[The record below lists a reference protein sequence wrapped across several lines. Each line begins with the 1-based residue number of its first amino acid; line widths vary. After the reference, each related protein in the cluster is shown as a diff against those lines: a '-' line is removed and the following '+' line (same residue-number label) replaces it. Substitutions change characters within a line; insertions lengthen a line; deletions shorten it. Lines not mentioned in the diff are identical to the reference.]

1 MQSRREWFKSSIGLG
16 GLIMTPSIL
25 SAEEIKKYNPR
36 PLADVVKLSSNENP
50 YGPSER
56 VRNAIIDS
64 FDDACRYP
72 YEYILELQKILAK
85 KHNVSPESIVITGGS
100 NEALRVTGLA
110 VADDGGEIVAGQPTY
125 LALMSYA
132 EAFGGK
138 INWVPVD
145 SNKGYDLSSIE
156 KNINDKTKMVFIAN
170 PNNPTGTLLEKS
182 SLSKFCERVTDKT
195 LVFCDEAY
203 YDYINEKNYPSMDYL
218 VRQGKDIIISRTFS
232 KVFGMAGLRIGYL
245 VLKPELADKLFGK
258 YSPYGRNKIMAQTN
272 VLAVAAA
279 IEALKDKDFYAFSL
293 KKANEEK
300 DKIYKLLD
308 YLDLNYVES
317 STNFVFFESKKHI
330 DILSKDMLDKGVIVG
345 RPFPPFY
352 DWCRVSTGT
361 SQEVDKF
368 VNAMLSIY
376 T

>member
-16 GLIMTPSIL
+16 GLMMTPSIL
-25 SAEEIKKYNPR
+25 TAEEIKKYNPR
-36 PLADVVKLSSNENP
+36 PLSDIVKLSSNENP

-64 FDDACRYP
+64 FENACRYP
-72 YEYILELQKILAK
+72 YEYILKLQNILAK

-110 VADDGGEIVAGQPTY
+110 VADQGGEIVAGQPTY

-132 EAFGGK
+132 EAMGGK

-145 SNKGYDLSSIE
+145 SNKGYDLDEIE
-156 KNINDKTKMVFIAN
+156 KKINAKTKMVFIAN

-182 SLSKFCERVTDKT
+182 SLSNFCERVSEKT

-203 YDYINEKNYPSMDYL
+203 YDYINEPDYPSMDYL

-232 KVFGMAGLRIGYL
+232 KVFGMAGLRIGYM
-245 VLKPELADKLFGK
+245 VLKPKLADKLFGE

-279 IEALKDKDFYAFSL
+279 IEALNDEDFYAFSL
-293 KKANEEK
+293 RKANEEK

-308 YLDLNYVES
+308 HLGLKYVES
-317 STNFVFFESKKHI
+317 STNFVFFESKRHI
-330 DILSKDMLDKGVIVG
+330 DDLSKEMLAKGVRVG

-352 DWCRVSTGT
+352 DWCRISTGT
-361 SQEVDKF
+361 SQEVDRF
-368 VNAMLSIY
+368 VSAMLDIY
-376 T
+376 S